1 MQQFSRRANKSAAVA
16 ADLEELKEDVA
27 RIQD

>member
-1 MQQFSRRANKSAAVA
+1 MQQFPRRANKSAAVA

-27 RIQD
+27 RTQQ